1 VPKRIES
8 IKLEHFKGATNE
20 TIIDFNSRKPIVMI
34 FGENGTGKSTIVDGI
49 DFVSNSKFGS
59 LDSRSIAGSKADL
72 IPSLGKSSDS
82 LKATIN
88 FSGNIWT
95 GVIGHGRAPSSSGS
109 GDKPIARILR
119 RSDILKIIDRQP
131 RERYEALKDFVHVPI
146 AEKNESS
153 LRESI
158 RIIKANYEEAI
169 RSLEQADRYLKEIWQ
184 AEGSPD
190 GDYLKW
196 AKSKSRADISSLKVL
211 SQCHKELLEKDSF
224 VMSSN
229 SAHLDAVTELKTF
242 ETRFKE
248 AEKKYGAVKESIKG
262 FEKDIVDVL
271 KESKKFIG
279 KYPDI
284 DKCPV
289 CEKSDDAKRLLA
301 SIEKRLASLQEL
313 IEAKDSY
320 DTNKRQYEGKKNV
333 LISKKQDWLKKV
345 QVLATAAKNASLP
358 EIEAL
363 GIKWEDYAK
372 FLSLTEFE
380 KPDDIFPNVKELSE
394 KLNSKKELIGKRQAD
409 IDKEINQHNTIK
421 TAFKTI
427 VEKSTSAGRLNK
439 QLEILNKLHEIMESE
454 RKSFVENELKSI
466 SGEVDLLYAQI
477 HPYEGLGGLKLFL
490 KRGAISSLEFTGG
503 FQGKIEVQP
512 QAYYS
517 ESHLDT
523 LGVCMFLALSKK
535 YADENTVIVLDDV
548 ITSVDQVHMT
558 RFLEMLH
565 NVASSFNQM
574 IITTHFRPW
583 RDRYKFHGA
592 PSSDVDLIELLHWS
606 HPRGIQHTQT
616 KLCIEELEEYLG
628 DEKYD
633 RQIASSKAGIL
644 LEGII
649 DHIALCYGCRLPRKH
664 IPDYTLGELLRS
676 INSRLK
682 NALLIKKVQADGS
695 LSKEAIKTNIE
706 EIDALDWIRNQV
718 GCHFNVSGMSV
729 SDTDVKGF
737 GNITVNFAKSLVCS
751 DCGELPYRNKTGSY
765 LECKCSKTQMHPLTM
780 PS

>member
-1 VPKRIES
+1 MIRRPPRSTLFPYTTLFRSS
-8 IKLEHFKGATNE
+8 I
-20 TIIDFNSRKPIVMI
+20 
-34 FGENGTGKSTIVDGI
+34 GKS
-49 DFVSNSKFGS
+49 
-59 LDSRSIAGSKADL
+59 AE
-72 IPSLGKSSDS
+72 S
-82 LKATIN
+82 LKAIIG
-88 FSGNIWT
+88 FSGNTWT
-95 GVIGHGRAPSSSGS
+95 GTIGYGRNPSSSGS
-109 GDKPIARILR
+109 GDKPVARILR

-158 RIIKANYEEAI
+158 RTIKTNYEEAV
-169 RSLEQADRYLKEIWQ
+169 RSLEQADSYLKEIWQ
-184 AEGSPD
+184 AEVNPD

-196 AKSKSRADISSLKVL
+196 AELKSSADISSLHVQ
-211 SQCHKELLEKDSF
+211 SQLHKELLGKDSF
-224 VMSSN
+224 VESSYSTLLN
-229 SAHLDAVTELKTF
+229 AETELKTF
-242 ETRFKE
+242 ETYFKE
-248 AEKKYGAVKESIKG
+248 AEEKYEAIKESIKG

-289 CEKSDDAKRLLA
+289 CEKSDDAKRLLS
-301 SIEKRLASLQEL
+301 SIEKRLESLHEL

-320 DTNKRQYEGKKNV
+320 DKNKRQYEGKKHI
-333 LISKKQDWLKKV
+333 LISKKQDCLKKV
-345 QVLATAAKNASLP
+345 QVLATAAKDASLP
-358 EIEAL
+358 EIETL
-363 GIKWEDYAK
+363 EIKWEDYET
-372 FLSLTEFE
+372 FLSLEKFE
-380 KPDDIFPNVKELSE
+380 KPDDILPDIKELSE
-394 KLNSKKELIGKRQAD
+394 KLTSKKELIEKRKTE
-409 IDKEINQHNTIK
+409 IDKEIHQHNTIK

-427 VEKSTSAGRLNK
+427 GDKSTSAGRLNK
-439 QLEILNKLHEIMESE
+439 QLETLNKLHEIIGSE
-454 RKSFVENELKSI
+454 RKSFVESELQSI
-466 SGEVDLLYAQI
+466 SGEVDSLYAQI

-503 FQGKIEVQP
+503 FQGEVGVQP

-565 NVASSFNQM
+565 NVASNFNQM

-592 PSSDVDLIELLHWS
+592 PSSDVQLIELLHWS

-616 KLCIEELEEYLG
+616 KLSIEEFEEYLN

-633 RQIASSKAGIL
+633 RQIVASKAGIL

-676 INSRLK
+676 MNSRLK
-682 NALLIKKVQADGS
+682 NALVIKRAQDDGP
-695 LSKEAIKTNIE
+695 LLEEAIKPHIE
-706 EIDALDWIRNQV
+706 EIDALGWIRNQV
-718 GCHFNVSGMSV
+718 GCHFNASGMSI
-729 SDTDVKGF
+729 SDTDVKEF
-737 GNITVNFAKSLVCS
+737 GGMTIKFAKSLICNE
-751 DCGELPYRNKTGSY
+751 CGELPYRNRTGSY
-765 LECKCSKTQMHPLTM
+765 LQCKCSKTQIDRKSTRLNSSHTDISRM
-780 PS
+780 PSSA